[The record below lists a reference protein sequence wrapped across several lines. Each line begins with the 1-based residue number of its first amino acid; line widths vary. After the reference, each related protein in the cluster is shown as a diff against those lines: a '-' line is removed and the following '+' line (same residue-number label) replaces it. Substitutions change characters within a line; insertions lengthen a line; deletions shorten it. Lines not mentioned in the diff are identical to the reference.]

1 MGIADRNTMA
11 GVVRAHVAAKEADL
25 RLVIGARL
33 VTIDGLELL
42 AWPSDRAAYGRLCS
56 LLTIGNRRA
65 PKGACYLTV
74 ADIVAHAEGIWAAVV
89 PGENFS
95 MLQHAPPTLLPPQ
108 GGRTGKKKRRR
119 FRKGPKTFPP
129 PPLRGEE
136 EWGVDW
142 HGADDLSAA
151 LAQLKQAF
159 AERLSLAMT
168 PSMRGEDRARFWH
181 LAQIACAADVPLLA
195 TNDVLMH
202 RRERRPLADVLI
214 CIREKCT
221 IDEAGLRLTANA
233 ERHLKG
239 PAEMAALFA
248 DYPQALA
255 RSVEI
260 AEACRF
266 SLDELRY
273 EYPAEPVPE
282 GMTPQE
288 ELERR
293 TWKGAA
299 WRFPRRRARS
309 REGKQLAREFK
320 LIAERKLCAVFP
332 HGR

>member
-1 MGIADRNTMA
+1 M
-11 GVVRAHVAAKEADL
+11 
-25 RLVIGARL
+25 
-33 VTIDGLELL
+33 
-42 AWPSDRAAYGRLCS
+42 
-56 LLTIGNRRA
+56 
-65 PKGACYLTV
+65 
-74 ADIVAHAEGIWAAVV
+74 
-89 PGENFS
+89 
-95 MLQHAPPTLLPPQ
+95 
-108 GGRTGKKKRRR
+108 
-119 FRKGPKTFPP
+119 
-129 PPLRGEE
+129 
-136 EWGVDW
+136 DW

-299 WRFPRRRARS
+299 WRFPDGVPEAVK
-309 REGKQLAREFK
+309 EQLAREFK
-320 LIAERKLCAVFP
+320 LIAERNYAPYFLTVDDIVSFARRPDIDILCQ
-332 HGR
+332 GRGSAANSTVCYCLGITEIDR